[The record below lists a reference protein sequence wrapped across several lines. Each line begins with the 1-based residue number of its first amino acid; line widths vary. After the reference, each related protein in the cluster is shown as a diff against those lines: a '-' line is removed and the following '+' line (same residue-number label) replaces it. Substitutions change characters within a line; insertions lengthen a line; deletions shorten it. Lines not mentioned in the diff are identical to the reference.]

1 MTSQQRRKANDE
13 ALARMQLVDP
23 ELAAVL
29 PASDV
34 MSLPKNVILTS
45 GPTLPFDEYVGGQ
58 RSGIIGGAL
67 YEGLASTEDEAI
79 SAFQNGDIQVRGCQE
94 FDCVGSLAGI
104 TTASM
109 PVFVVRDKHTQT
121 QAFCTLYEGDAT
133 DRLNYGSFTAQ
144 TRANLETMRTEVG
157 PALNELIA
165 RQGEPVS
172 LKQIMVRSL
181 AMGDD
186 LHSRNAAATALL
198 FRTLAMGAT
207 GVMSSSAAFSALK
220 DDYAFLRLSMAV
232 SKLMAN
238 AMRGV
243 QHSSLVTA
251 MAFSCKEFGI
261 QVSGLGDRWFTGPV
275 PEFIAYKIENGFS
288 LEDMEIMGGESVITE
303 TVGLGG
309 LSQAAA
315 FPLVRA
321 SGGDVNL
328 MIERNLEMYDI
339 TAAESPDF
347 LIPSLNY
354 RGAPTGI
361 DIEKVAQLQRAPYL
375 NIGMA
380 GKSKRQIGGG
390 VAVAPIEPFIEAWKE
405 LVSTEE

>member
-1 MTSQQRRKANDE
+1 MTLEQRRQANKE
-13 ALARMQLVDP
+13 ALNKMWLVEP
-23 ELAAVL
+23 ELSAVL
-29 PASDV
+29 PASEA
-34 MSLPKNVILTS
+34 MNLPKNVILTS
-45 GPTLPFDEYVGGQ
+45 GPALPFHEYVGGQ
-58 RSGIIGGAL
+58 RAGIIGGAL
-67 YEGLASTEDEAI
+67 YEGLATTEEEAI
-79 SAFQNGDIQVRGCQE
+79 SAFERGEIHVRGCQE

-109 PVFVVRDKHTQT
+109 PVFVVRDKHTNT
-121 QAFCTLYEGDAT
+121 QAFCSLYEGDAT
-133 DRLNYGSFTAQ
+133 DRLNYGSFTPQ
-144 TRANLETMRTEVG
+144 TRANLEAMRTEVG
-157 PALNELIA
+157 PALNDLIA
-165 RQGEPVS
+165 RQALPVN

-186 LHSRNAAATALL
+186 LHSRNAAATALI
-198 FRTLAMGAT
+198 FRVLAMGST
-207 GVMSSSAAFSALK
+207 GVMSSSSAFSAFK
-220 DDYAFLRLSMAV
+220 DDYAFLRLSMAA
-232 SKLMAN
+232 SKLLAN
-238 AMRGV
+238 AMRGIE
-243 QHSSLVTA
+243 HSSVVTA

-275 PEFIAYKIENGFS
+275 PTFIDYKIESGFS

-303 TVGLGG
+303 TIGLGG
-309 LSQAAA
+309 MSQAAA

-321 SGGDVNL
+321 SGGDIGQMV
-328 MIERNLEMYDI
+328 ERTEEMYEI

-361 DIEKVAQLQRAPYL
+361 DIEKVTQSRRPPYL

-405 LVSTEE
+405 LSLKGE

>member
-1 MTSQQRRKANDE
+1 MSQQRKKANDE
-13 ALARMQLVDP
+13 ALARMQLVEP
-23 ELAAVL
+23 ELAGVL
-29 PASDV
+29 PSAEV
-34 MSLPKNVILTS
+34 MGLPKNVILTS
-45 GPTLPFDEYVGGQ
+45 GPTLPFDKYVGGQ

-67 YEGLASTEDEAI
+67 YEGLAETEDEAI
-79 SAFQNGDIQVRGCQE
+79 AAFERGDIHVRGCQE
-94 FDCVGSLAGI
+94 FDCVGSLAGV

-109 PVFVVRDKHTQT
+109 PVFVVRDKHTDA
-121 QAFCTLYEGDAT
+121 QAFCSLYEGDAT

-144 TRANLETMRTEVG
+144 TRANLEAMRTEVG
-157 PALNELIA
+157 PALNDLIA
-165 RQGEPVS
+165 RQADPVN

-186 LHSRNAAATALL
+186 LHSRNAAATVLL

-232 SKLMAN
+232 GKVMAN
-238 AMRGV
+238 AMRGI
-243 QHSSLVTA
+243 QHSSIVTA
-251 MAFSCKEFGI
+251 MAFSCREFGI

-275 PEFIAYKIENGFS
+275 PEFVDYKIENGYS
-288 LEDMEIMGGESVITE
+288 IDDMEIMGGESVITE
-303 TVGLGG
+303 TIGLGG
-309 LSQAAA
+309 MSQAAA

-321 SGGDVNL
+321 SGGDVNR
-328 MIERNLEMYDI
+328 MVERTLEMYDI
-339 TAAESPDF
+339 TASESPDF

-361 DIEKVAQLQRAPYL
+361 DVERVSELGRAPYL

-390 VAVAPIEPFIEAWKE
+390 VAVAPIEPFLEAWKE
-405 LVSTEE
+405 LEKHEK